1 MPRNVYFS
9 QAVKSEQN
17 LYEDLI
23 IESLKIFGQDA
34 YYLPRTIINRD
45 EIFGEDSSS
54 KFDDAYMI
62 EAYIEN
68 SDGFEGEG
76 DLYSKFGLEIRD
88 EATFIISRRQ
98 WQRFIGINYSNTTYP
113 KPDEGDLIYL
123 PLSNS
128 FFEIKFVE
136 EEQPFYQLS
145 NLPVYKL
152 NCALFE
158 YNDEDMET
166 GVAAIDLTQAKN
178 AYQVGLDVAVSNG
191 NHFTL
196 GEIVTQ
202 TLLSDSTGYVTVFGE
217 VQTITKS
224 TDNTTAIISVS
235 NIGTVDTTNES
246 TTTDSAR
253 DFLVSSGSAGFSANL
268 VGSTSTHTCAI
279 TNVYTLSDDDLN
291 NTFASDSQAKNVQFE
306 IEGDNFI
313 DFSESNPFGDPSET
327 L

>member
-9 QAVKSEQN
+9 QAVQSEQH

-45 EIFGEDSSS
+45 DIFGEDSSS

-68 SDGFEGEG
+68 SEGFEGEG

-88 EATFIISRRQ
+88 EANFIISRRQ
-98 WQRFIGINYSNTTYP
+98 WQKFIGTHYSNDSYP

-152 NCALFE
+152 SCALFE
-158 YNDEDMET
+158 YNDESIDT
-166 GVAAIDLTQAKN
+166 GVAVIDTTQAKN
-178 AYQVGLDVAVSNG
+178 AYQVGLDVTVTGG
-191 NHFTL
+191 NHFSV

-202 TLLSDSTGYVTVFGE
+202 TVATGITVFGE
-217 VQTITKS
+217 VQTITKTS
-224 TDNTTAIISVS
+224 DTVATISVS
-235 NIGTVDTTNES
+235 NIGTADTTNAA
-246 TTTDSAR
+246 TATDSAR
-253 DFLVSSGSAGFSANL
+253 DFLVTSGSAGFSANL
-268 VGSTSTHTCAI
+268 VGSTSANTCVI
-279 TNVYTLSDDDLN
+279 TNVYTLADDSVA

>member
-9 QAVKSEQN
+9 QAVQTEQH

-34 YYLPRTIINRD
+34 FYLPRTIINRD

-62 EAYIEN
+62 ETYIEN
-68 SDGFEGEG
+68 PEGFEGEG

-88 EATFIISRRQ
+88 EASFIISRRQ
-98 WQRFIGINYSNTTYP
+98 WQKFIGIHYDNVAYP

-152 NCALFE
+152 SCALFE
-158 YNDEDMET
+158 YNDESIDT
-166 GVAAIDLTQAKN
+166 GVAAIDTTQAKN
-178 AYQVGLDVAVSNG
+178 AYQVTLSVAVTAG
-191 NHFTL
+191 NHFSI
-196 GEIVTQ
+196 GETITQ
-202 TLLSDSTGYVTVFGE
+202 TVATGITVFGE
-217 VQTITKS
+217 VQTVTKTSATAATIT
-224 TDNTTAIISVS
+224 VS
-235 NIGTVDTTNES
+235 NVGTKDTTNAA
-246 TTTDSAR
+246 TATDSFR
-253 DFLVSSGSAGFSANL
+253 DFLKSSSATGFSTNL
-268 VGSTSTHTCAI
+268 VGSETGFTCVL
-279 TNVYTLSDDDLN
+279 TNVLLGQSFPDDGQ
-291 NTFASDSQAKNVQFE
+291 SKNIQ
-306 IEGDNFI
+306 IEQEADNFI
-313 DFSESNPFGDPSET
+313 DFSETNPFGDPSEAN
-327 L
+327 

>member
-9 QAVKSEQN
+9 QAVQSEQH

-45 EIFGEDSSS
+45 DIFGEDSSS
-54 KFDDAYMI
+54 SFDDAYMI
-62 EAYIEN
+62 ETYIEN
-68 SDGFEGEG
+68 PEGFEGEG

-88 EATFIISRRQ
+88 EANFIISRRQ
-98 WQRFIGINYSNTTYP
+98 WQKFIGTHYSNIAYP

-128 FFEIKFVE
+128 FFEIRLVE

-152 NCALFE
+152 SCALFE
-158 YNDEDMET
+158 YNDEQIET
-166 GVAAIDLTQAKN
+166 GVAAIDNTQAQN
-178 AYQVGLDVAVSNG
+178 AYQVTLDLTVTGG
-191 NHFTL
+191 NHFTV

-202 TLLSDSTGYVTVFGE
+202 TIATGITVFGE
-217 VQTITKS
+217 VQTITKTS
-224 TDNTTAIISVS
+224 DTVASITVS
-235 NIGTVDTTNES
+235 NIGTKDTTNDANS
-246 TTTDSAR
+246 TDASR
-253 DFLVSSGSAGFSANL
+253 EFIVSSTASVNDL
-268 VGSTSTHTCAI
+268 VGSESGNTCVI
-279 TNVYTLSDDDLN
+279 TNVYTLSDDSVS
-291 NTFASDSQAKNVQFE
+291 NTFPSDSQAKNVQFE

-313 DFSESNPFGDPSET
+313 DFSEANPFGDPSET

>member
-9 QAVKSEQN
+9 QAVKSEQH
-17 LYEDLI
+17 LYEDLV

-45 EIFGEDSSS
+45 DIFGEDSSS

-68 SDGFEGEG
+68 SEGFEGEG

-88 EATFIISRRQ
+88 EANFIISRRQ
-98 WQRFIGINYSNTTYP
+98 WEKFIGTHYSNDSYP

-152 NCALFE
+152 SCALFE
-158 YNDEDMET
+158 YNDESIDT
-166 GVAAIDLTQAKN
+166 GVAAIDTTQVKN
-178 AYQVGLDVAVSNG
+178 AYQVTLKVNVTGG
-191 NHFTL
+191 NHFSI
-196 GEIVTQ
+196 GETITQ
-202 TLLSDSTGYVTVFGE
+202 TVATGITVFGE
-217 VQTITKS
+217 VQTVTKTSDTVATIT
-224 TDNTTAIISVS
+224 VS
-235 NIGTVDTTNES
+235 NIGTSDTTNAA
-246 TTTDSAR
+246 TATDSFR
-253 DFLVSSGSAGFSANL
+253 DFLKSSSATGFSTNL
-268 VGSTSTHTCAI
+268 VGSETGFTCTLHTVLLGSAFP
-279 TNVYTLSDDDLN
+279 DDGQ
-291 NTFASDSQAKNVQFE
+291 SKNIQ
-306 IEGDNFI
+306 IEQEADNFI
-313 DFSESNPFGDPSET
+313 DFSETNPFGDPSEAN
-327 L
+327 

>member
-34 YYLPRTIINRD
+34 YYLPRTLINRD

-68 SDGFEGEG
+68 SDGFEGDG

-98 WQRFIGINYSNTTYP
+98 WQKFIGTHYSADVYP
-113 KPDEGDLIYL
+113 KPNEGDLIYL

-128 FFEIKFVE
+128 FFEIKFSE

-152 NCALFE
+152 SCALFE

-166 GVAAIDLTQAKN
+166 GVTAIDLTQAKN
-178 AYQVGLDVAVSNG
+178 SYQVGLDVTVTGG
-191 NHFTL
+191 NHFVV
-196 GEIVTQ
+196 GETVTQ
-202 TLLSDSTGYVTVFGE
+202 TVASGITVFGE
-217 VQTITKS
+217 VQTITKTS
-224 TDNTTAIISVS
+224 DTAATISVS
-235 NIGTVDTTNES
+235 NIGTKDTTNAA
-246 TTTDSAR
+246 TLTDSAR
-253 DFLVSSGSAGFSANL
+253 DFLVTSGSAGFSANL
-268 VGSTSTHTCAI
+268 VGSTSTNTCVI
-279 TNVYTLSDDDLN
+279 TNVYTLADDDVN

>member
-34 YYLPRTIINRD
+34 YYLPRTLINRD
-45 EIFGEDSSS
+45 DIFGEDSSS

-62 EAYIEN
+62 ETYIEN
-68 SDGFEGEG
+68 PEGFEGEG

-88 EATFIISRRQ
+88 EANFIISRRQ
-98 WQRFIGINYSNTTYP
+98 WQKFIGTHYSNITYP

-152 NCALFE
+152 SCALFE
-158 YNDEDMET
+158 YNNEEINT
-166 GVAAIDLTQAKN
+166 GVDVIDSTEAKN
-178 AYQVGLDVAVSNG
+178 TYQVTLDVTVTGA
-191 NHFTL
+191 NHFTQ

-202 TLLSDSTGYVTVFGE
+202 TVATGITVFGE
-217 VQTITKS
+217 VQTITKTS
-224 TDNTTAIISVS
+224 DTAATISVS
-235 NIGTVDTTNES
+235 NIGTTDTTNAATS
-246 TTTDSAR
+246 TDSAR
-253 DFLVSSGSAGFSANL
+253 DFLVTSGSAGFSANL
-268 VGSTSTHTCAI
+268 VGSTSNNTCVI
-279 TNVYTLSDDDLN
+279 TNVYTLSDDSTT
-291 NTFASDSQAKNVQFE
+291 NTFASDSQAKNVEFE
-306 IEGDNFI
+306 IAGDNFI
-313 DFSESNPFGDPSET
+313 DFSENNPFGDPSET

>member
-45 EIFGEDSSS
+45 DIFGEDSSS
-54 KFDDAYMI
+54 SFDDAYMI

-68 SDGFEGEG
+68 PEGFEGEG

-88 EATFIISRRQ
+88 EANFIISRRQ
-98 WQRFIGINYSNTTYP
+98 WQKFIGTHYSNITYP

-152 NCALFE
+152 SCALFE
-158 YNDEDMET
+158 SNDEQIDT
-166 GVAAIDLTQAKN
+166 GGAAIDSTTIKN
-178 AYQVGLDVAVSNG
+178 TYQVGIDVTVTAG
-191 NHFTL
+191 NHFTQ

-202 TLLSDSTGYVTVFGE
+202 TLSAGITVFGT
-217 VQTITKS
+217 VQTITKTS
-224 TDNTTAIISVS
+224 DTAATISVS
-235 NIGTVDTTNES
+235 NIGTKDTTNAA
-246 TTTDSAR
+246 TATDQAREFIVSAT
-253 DFLVSSGSAGFSANL
+253 GSANNL
-268 VGSTSTHTCAI
+268 VGSESGNTCVI
-279 TNVYTLSDDDLN
+279 TNVYTLADDDTN

-306 IEGDNFI
+306 IAGDNFI

>member
-34 YYLPRTIINRD
+34 YYLPRTLINRD
-45 EIFGEDSSS
+45 DIFGEDSSS

-62 EAYIEN
+62 ETYIEN
-68 SDGFEGEG
+68 PEGFEGEG

-88 EATFIISRRQ
+88 EANFIISRRQ
-98 WQRFIGINYSNTTYP
+98 WQKFIGTHYSNITYP

-152 NCALFE
+152 SCALFE
-158 YNDEDMET
+158 SNDEQIDT
-166 GVAAIDLTQAKN
+166 GVAAIDSTTIKN
-178 AYQVGLDVAVSNG
+178 TYQVGIDVTVTGG
-191 NHFTL
+191 NHFTQ

-202 TLLSDSTGYVTVFGE
+202 TLSAGITVFGT
-217 VQTITKS
+217 VQTITKTS
-224 TDNTTAIISVS
+224 DTAATISVS
-235 NIGTVDTTNES
+235 NIGTKDTTNAATATDQAREFIVS
-246 TTTDSAR
+246 TTAS
-253 DFLVSSGSAGFSANL
+253 VNNL
-268 VGSTSTHTCAI
+268 VGSESSNTCVI
-279 TNVYTLSDDDLN
+279 SNVYTLSDDN
-291 NTFASDSQAKNVQFE
+291 TANTFSSDSQAKNVQFE

>member
-23 IESLKIFGQDA
+23 IESLKIFAQDV
-34 YYLPRTIINRD
+34 YYIPRTIISRD
-45 EIFGEDSSS
+45 TILGEDPAS
-54 KFDDAYMI
+54 KFDDAYLI

-68 SDGFEGEG
+68 AEGFDGEG

-88 EATFIISRRQ
+88 EASFIISRKI
-98 WQRFIGINYSNTTYP
+98 WNQRIGLNEGTL
-113 KPDEGDLIYL
+113 KPAEGDLLYL
-123 PLSNS
+123 PMSNS
-128 FFEIKFVE
+128 FFEISLVE
-136 EEQPFYQLS
+136 DDKPFYQLS

-152 NCALFE
+152 SCSLFE
-158 YNDEDMET
+158 YNDQEMDT
-166 GVAAIDLTQAKN
+166 GIAAIDNVETQYG
-178 AYQVGLDVAVSNG
+178 YQVGIDVAVTGG
-191 NHFTL
+191 NHFTQ

-202 TLLSDSTGYVTVFGE
+202 TLSAGITVFGE
-217 VQTITKS
+217 VQAITKTS
-224 TDNTTAIISVS
+224 NTAATISVS
-235 NIGTVDTTNES
+235 NIGTKDTTNAA
-246 TTTDSAR
+246 TATDSAR
-253 DFLVSSGSAGFSANL
+253 EFIVSATSSANNL
-268 VGSTSTHTCAI
+268 VGSKSGNTCVI
-279 TNVYTLSDDDLN
+279 TNVYTLADDDTN